1 MSRPRVTVLA
11 RDQGFAP
18 LAWLYSFKA
27 RAKNVIAQILPE
39 PQASLLTGIL
49 LGDDSGIPKSVQDA
63 FRTTGTSH
71 LIAISGYNGTQT
83 RFTGH
88 TV

>member
-1 MSRPRVTVLA
+1 MSHPHVTTLA

-18 LAWLYSFKA
+18 LAWLYSFKVCV
-27 RAKNVIAQILPE
+27 KSVIVQTLGVLE

-63 FRTTGTSH
+63 FRVTGTSH
-71 LIAISGYNGTQT
+71 IIAISG
-83 RFTGH
+83 
-88 TV
+88 